1 MGGYTDPDRYPS
13 MKAERR
19 LTKGV
24 QAASYGVGFL
34 IYGII
39 GLASGRLLGMDRVRF
54 LHDHS
59 TTVSAAY
66 IIVGLLLLMFGWR
79 HPE

>member
-1 MGGYTDPDRYPS
+1 MAGYIDPDRYPS
-13 MKAERR
+13 MKAERSQTR
-19 LTKGV
+19 GV
-24 QAASYGVGFL
+24 LAASYGVGFL
-34 IYGII
+34 VYGII
-39 GLASGRLLGMDRVRF
+39 GLASGRLLGLDSVRF